1 MASNT
6 RCMPPVIAMLPVA
19 SLVPLEFACAPL
31 GLQLESSLVLT
42 ATTTAGPQ
50 ATYYIRHTVRGR
62 VTPGTWHSVAVLVPL
77 STADTKTRAG
87 SYN

>member
-1 MASNT
+1 
-6 RCMPPVIAMLPVA
+6 MPPVIAMLPVA

-50 ATYYIRHTVRGR
+50 AIYIRHTVRGR
-62 VTPGTWHSVAVLVPL
+62 VNPVYRYLALSGSPGPAEH
-77 STADTKTRAG
+77 G
-87 SYN
+87 

>member
-62 VTPGTWHSVAVLVPL
+62 VTPVYRYLAL
-77 STADTKTRAG
+77 SG
-87 SYN
+87 SPGPAEHG